1 MVRNAILSDTAGPHT
16 QRVAVQLRWRGPGS
30 RVSVC
35 GGRRVAVRRNEEG
48 RRGARERRRRTS
60 SWSALAWRRESSSGA
75 NKPDSAEC
83 RRSGPGQ
90 DHSEPQQKI
99 HKGQGPHPQSSID
112 RVVGIGYLLGLSS
125 RLVSQPLWPNIS
137 SLAAPS
143 VWFLFL
149 LPSSLSSLLGDAAA

>member
-83 RRSGPGQ
+83 RRSGAVRIIR
-90 DHSEPQQKI
+90 SLNKKI
-99 HKGQGPHPQSSID
+99 IRGKGLNPLGPSAGPDLSPAID
-112 RVVGIGYLLGLSS
+112 NPRFAEGCPFLRHACGL
-125 RLVSQPLWPNIS
+125 PLMWR
-137 SLAAPS
+137 AGS
-143 VWFLFL
+143 VPHAFRHFFR
-149 LPSSLSSLLGDAAA
+149 